1 MAVNKVPASSSLR
14 LELQYGVDGAGNP
27 VYRSRS
33 LSNVKPAADAQDVY
47 DVAAALAGLQAN
59 TLNAVYQVD
68 VDRLE
73 LV

>member
-1 MAVNKVPASSSLR
+1 MAVNKVPASSALR
-14 LELQYGVDGAGNP
+14 LELQYGVDDAGNP
-27 VYRSRS
+27 VYRSRTM
-33 LSNVKPAADAQDVY
+33 SNVKPTAAAQDVY
-47 DVAAALAGLQAN
+47 DVATALAGLQTH